1 MLKDEI
7 IKLKKEKNAVILAH
21 CYQNLEIDEVADFVG
36 DSLYL
41 SQMAAKTDADLI
53 IFAGVYF
60 MAQTAKIISPQ
71 KRVFLPNAKS
81 GCEMADMINL
91 QQVRNFK
98 AAHKGI
104 PVVCYINSTAEVK
117 SECDICCTSSNA
129 VEIVKSLNVPEVLF
143 CPDNYLGKWVEEQL
157 GNVNVITYDGCCPIH
172 RQIVPEDVVNA
183 RKIYENAKVLVHPEC
198 DKEVCKLADFVG
210 STKQIMDYVE
220 QNDNKTFVIATEKGV
235 VDRLQRDYPQKEFIL
250 IREDIVC
257 KSMKYNT
264 LEDIYDV
271 LKNETNEIF
280 IDEIISKRALGCI
293 NRMLE
298 VCK

>member
-1 MLKDEI
+1 M
-7 IKLKKEKNAVILAH
+7 
-21 CYQNLEIDEVADFVG
+21 
-36 DSLYL
+36 
-41 SQMAAKTDADLI
+41 
-53 IFAGVYF
+53 
-60 MAQTAKIISPQ
+60 
-71 KRVFLPNAKS
+71 
-81 GCEMADMINL
+81 
-91 QQVRNFK
+91 
-98 AAHKGI
+98 
-104 PVVCYINSTAEVK
+104 
-117 SECDICCTSSNA
+117 
-129 VEIVKSLNVPEVLF
+129 NVPEVLF

-157 GNVNVITYDGCCPIH
+157 GNINVITYDGCCPIH

-183 RKIYENAKVLVHPEC
+183 RRIYENAKVLVHPEC

-220 QNDNKTFVIATEKGV
+220 QNDDKTFVIATEKGV